1 MGRGNVSVR
10 TKKIGIDKESLS
22 SMKRIFI
29 TEPGKVPVYISIEK
43 FDTVRNNLITLHK
56 SLSFISSSKYRKMF
70 PSNENGLT
78 ELSIYALKIQAMLST
93 HPSIIGQNATI
104 GNEEQNAVAYN
115 FYNTLKKDP
124 LVQSTIVLCSEFKAA
139 EAFFKKE
146 NDRYSNINFPLN
158 QVGPTYNIFNKTAP
172 SFDLK
177 DIWNSILPEQT
188 MIKEF
193 YLVFFE
199 RIYEAAKN
207 IYQCITSP
215 DVDPKEMS
223 QVIKSAL
230 MELRQM
236 PELADCG
243 EIFDMIER
251 STGMLE
257 DNFASYYREADA
269 SGDSNMIISNFI
281 SDVAVL
287 NKANMKPRTALKFK
301 KFVSFIEKH
310 SQKTKGPAKEEFNNM
325 LNLVNM
331 NINKGIAASNEDNAS
346 DNGDSEGEPEDS

>member
-1 MGRGNVSVR
+1 MGRGSARVK

-22 SMKRIFI
+22 SMKRIFV
-29 TEPGKVPVYISIEK
+29 TDPKKVPVYISIEK

-56 SLSFISSSKYRKMF
+56 SLSFISSEKYRKIF

-93 HPSIIGQNATI
+93 HPDIIGKNAVI
-104 GNEEQNAVAYN
+104 GNEETNAETYALYEA
-115 FYNTLKKDP
+115 LKKDP

-188 MIKEF
+188 TIKEF

-215 DVDPKEMS
+215 DVDPKEMA

-230 MELRQM
+230 MELRKM
-236 PELADCG
+236 PELSDCG
-243 EIFDMIER
+243 EIFDMIEK

-257 DNFASYYREADA
+257 DNFSSYYREADA
-269 SGDSNMIISNFI
+269 AGDSNMIISNFI
-281 SDVAVL
+281 SDVATL
-287 NKANMKPRTALKFK
+287 NKASMHPRTAMKFK

-310 SQKTKGPAKEEFNNM
+310 SQKTKGPAKEEFNNI

-331 NINKGIAASNEDNAS
+331 NIDKSIAADKEADPNNEES
-346 DNGDSEGEPEDS
+346 DSESDDS